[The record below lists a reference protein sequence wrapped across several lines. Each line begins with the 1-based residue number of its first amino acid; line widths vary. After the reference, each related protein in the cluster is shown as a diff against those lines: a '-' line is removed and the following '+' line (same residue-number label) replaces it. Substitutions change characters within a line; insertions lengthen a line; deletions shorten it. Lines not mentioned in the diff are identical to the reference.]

1 MRVLYFISTFLLDR
15 HLGFEPT
22 LQLKGWN
29 SRALQNETHMRASI
43 LMNTGPLPRPMAS
56 QKALLRNPVGPHD
69 GLVPKASNSGIFP
82 SCPNQKAARLGS
94 VRFGSRPLRPNLAA
108 PLSFR
113 LGGRVG
119 KEGGGGGCLA
129 GSLQVA
135 PSAEV
140 PLHLAGD
147 MVTWERSNKGL
158 FVEVEA
164 RWRHGFLSHNES
176 LEFDW
181 QRFCSNVGGFR
192 WVVCDVCLYL
202 NMFMTVK

>member
-119 KEGGGGGCLA
+119 KEGGGGVFSGLSPGGPLRRGAFTLGRGHGDVGKEQQRLICW
-129 GSLQVA
+129 GGGQVA
-135 PSAEV
+135 A
-140 PLHLAGD
+140 
-147 MVTWERSNKGL
+147 WF
-158 FVEVEA
+158 FVA
-164 RWRHGFLSHNES
+164 
-176 LEFDW
+176 
-181 QRFCSNVGGFR
+181 
-192 WVVCDVCLYL
+192 
-202 NMFMTVK
+202 